1 MLMRSLETLKLRM
14 ERAAQPAQTISDW
27 LRQYP
32 LLARTYYITYLEH
45 NPA

>member
-1 MLMRSLETLKLRM
+1 MFVRNLETLKLRM
-14 ERAAQPAQTISDW
+14 KRAAQSAQTIADW
-27 LRQYP
+27 LRQCP

>member
-1 MLMRSLETLKLRM
+1 MRNLETLKLRM
-14 ERAAQPAQTISDW
+14 ERAAQSAQTIADW
-27 LRQYP
+27 LPQYP